1 MPFFLYNF
9 MIKFNIVGDM
19 MKKLKKKS
27 DVDYGWIIKII
38 ILAFFIS
45 VIFTSISETVIHN
58 VNTIIGIII
67 TLIFIGIGVI
77 FDMIGVSVT
86 AADERVFHS
95 MASQKVKGAKTAVKM
110 KKSAEKVSSFC
121 NDVVGDICGI
131 ISGSTAAVIS
141 INLTKELHLNSLFV
155 TLIVM
160 GIVSSLTI
168 GGKALVKGI
177 AIKRSN
183 KILFRFAKIISVFIE
198 R

>member
-1 MPFFLYNF
+1 
-9 MIKFNIVGDM
+9 
-19 MKKLKKKS
+19 MKKIKKKS
-27 DVDYGWIIKII
+27 NVDYGWIIKII
-38 ILAFFIS
+38 VLAFFIS
-45 VIFTSISETVIHN
+45 VIFTSISETVIPN

>member
-1 MPFFLYNF
+1 
-9 MIKFNIVGDM
+9 
-19 MKKLKKKS
+19 MKKIKKKS
-27 DVDYGWIIKII
+27 NVDYGWIIKII

-45 VIFTSISETVIHN
+45 VIFTSISETVIPN
-58 VNTIIGIII
+58 VNIIIGIIL
-67 TLIFIGIGVI
+67 TLLFIGIGII

-86 AADERVFHS
+86 AADEKVFHS
-95 MASQKVKGAKTAVKM
+95 MSSQKVRGAKTAVKM
-110 KKSAEKVSSFC
+110 KKNASKVSSFC

-141 INLTKELHLNSLFV
+141 IDLTKQLGVSSLFV

-168 GGKALVKGI
+168 GGKAIVKGI
-177 AIKRSN
+177 AMKKSN
-183 KILFRFAKIISVFIE
+183 NILFRFAKIISIFYK

>member
-1 MPFFLYNF
+1 
-9 MIKFNIVGDM
+9 
-19 MKKLKKKS
+19 MKKKKS
-27 DVDYGWIIKII
+27 NVDYGWIIKII

-45 VIFTSISETVIHN
+45 VIFTSISETVIPN
-58 VNTIIGIII
+58 VNTIIGIVL
-67 TLIFIGIGVI
+67 TLLFILIGII

-86 AADERVFHS
+86 ASDEKVFHS
-95 MASQKVKGAKTAVKM
+95 MASQRVRGAKTAVKM
-110 KKSAEKVSSFC
+110 KKGADKVSSFC

-141 INLTKELHLNSLFV
+141 LNLTNQLKVNSLLV

-168 GGKALVKGI
+168 GGKAFVKGI
-177 AIKRSN
+177 AMKRSN
-183 KILFRFAKIISVFIE
+183 KILFRFAKIISIFIE

>member
-45 VIFTSISETVIHN
+45 VIFTSISETVIPN